1 MRRGYLPLLML
12 LVSCLALLVAP
23 TSLCNAQHRGSISGR
38 VFDSDSKP
46 AFQMEV
52 RVMKAEIVEADPEA
66 IFAEHRSFSYVDQSG
81 SYKLEY
87 LAPGRYILA
96 VNADHRLPYRLRYYP
111 GIEDVA
117 HAAIITVEP
126 NQEIRNIDVLLDRP
140 SLTPRLIEGIVVR
153 ADGTPVNT
161 RVNLV
166 VAKYPW
172 IAPGSISTDEKGRF
186 SLHGYEGIKY
196 LLKIADYSK
205 VEKMRAEPVEVFPK
219 IGMKPVRL
227 VLRTP

>member
-1 MRRGYLPLLML
+1 MRRVYLPLLML

-38 VFDSDSKP
+38 VFDSESKP

-52 RVMKAEIVEADPEA
+52 RVMKAEIVEANPEA
-66 IFAEHRSFSYVDQSG
+66 IFAEDRSFSYVDQIG
-81 SYKLEY
+81 SYHLKY

-96 VNADHRLPYRLRYYP
+96 VNADYRLPYPVTYYP
-111 GIEDVA
+111 GIKDVA
-117 HAAIITVEP
+117 HTTIITVEQ

-140 SLTPRLIEGIVVR
+140 SLTRRVIEGIVVR
-153 ADGTPVNT
+153 GDGSPANA

-172 IAPGSISTDEKGRF
+172 TAPYSSDTDEKGRF
-186 SLHGYEGIKY
+186 SLYGYEGIKY
-196 LLKIADYSK
+196 LVKIADYSK
-205 VEKMRAEPVEVFPK
+205 DKKLVAEPVEVSPK
-219 IGMKPVRL
+219 VGMKPVRV
-227 VLRTP
+227 VLRSP